1 MKATERG
8 VLTLWRRQNERLCL
22 TPKDADR
29 ARGTYHLETTEGGTC
44 QGKERKRL
52 IEGH

>member
-1 MKATERG
+1 MKASERG

-29 ARGTYHLETTEGGTC
+29 ARGTYHLGQQREGPVR
-44 QGKERKRL
+44 ERKKTD
-52 IEGH
+52 